1 MNFNHREHRGKSEKA
16 QSLTKKVQEIFCILG
31 VIFLCLLWLEAEE
44 KISLDVVIKEA
55 KENNPEIKMLQNKY
69 LATVQKITA
78 VKTWEYPQLGVET
91 NGSEQMYF
99 IYQMLPFPGKL
110 SLRGKVAENESKII
124 EQELNSKIR
133 EVVAMVKKT
142 YWNYWLI
149 NKIIEI
155 YHENIDL
162 MKRFLNI
169 ANTQYAIGKV
179 TQTDVLKANTE
190 LALMENMLV
199 MFEQEKASTQAELNA
214 LLNRPPDTPLGK
226 PEKPEKKEIKYTYE
240 EIENIALKNSP
251 EIKAKEYLY
260 QRNISALSL
269 SKREWYPDIMAGLK
283 IDNMFNRT
291 FMAQISVPLYYKKQF
306 SIVEMSKKEKDMSE
320 WDLQATKINTLKQLK
335 NLWSKYESVKK
346 SILTYETIIL
356 PLAKQTLEITEAGY
370 RVGKN
375 NFLDLLDSQRKY
387 LDYNINYYKLITEK
401 ETIISELEQSV
412 GIDLK

>member
-1 MNFNHREHRGKSEKA
+1 MNDKYFIACIIILILLFN
-16 QSLTKKVQEIFCILG
+16 FCK
-31 VIFLCLLWLEAEE
+31 AEE
-44 KISLDVVIKEA
+44 KISLDVVIKES

-69 LATVQKITA
+69 LAAVQKITE

-91 NGSEQMYF
+91 NGSDQMYF

-110 SLRGKVAENESKII
+110 SLKSKVAEYESKII

-169 ANTQYAIGKV
+169 ANTQYAIGKL

-190 LALMENMLV
+190 VALMENMLV
-199 MFEQEKASTQAELNA
+199 MFEQEKVSTQAELNA
-214 LLNRPPDTPLGK
+214 LLNRPPEAPLGK
-226 PEKPEKKEIKYTYE
+226 PEKPKQKEIKYTYE
-240 EIENIALKNSP
+240 EIKNIALKNSP

-269 SKREWYPDIMAGLK
+269 SKREWYPDIMVGLK

-320 WDLQATKINTLKQLK
+320 WDLQATKINTLKRLK
-335 NLWSKYESVKK
+335 NLWSKYESIKK
-346 SILTYETIIL
+346 SIKIYENTIL
-356 PLAKQTLEITEAGY
+356 PLAKQTLEIAEASY

-375 NFLDLLDSQRKY
+375 NFLDLLYSQRKY

-401 ETIISELEQSV
+401 ETIIAELEQSV

>member
-1 MNFNHREHRGKSEKA
+1 MNDKYFIACIIILILLFN
-16 QSLTKKVQEIFCILG
+16 FCK
-31 VIFLCLLWLEAEE
+31 AEE

-69 LATVQKITA
+69 LAAVQKITA

-99 IYQMLPFPGKL
+99 IYQMLSFPGKL
-110 SLRGKVAENESKII
+110 SLRGKAADYESKII

-149 NKIIEI
+149 NKTIEI

-162 MKRFLNI
+162 MRRFLNI
-169 ANTQYAIGKV
+169 ANTHYAIGKV
-179 TQTDVLKANTE
+179 TRIDVLKANTE

-199 MFEQEKASTQAELNA
+199 MFEQDKVSTQAELNA
-214 LLNRPPDTPLGK
+214 LLNRPAETPLGK
-226 PEKPEKKEIKYTYE
+226 PEQPKQKEIKYTYE
-240 EIENIALKNSP
+240 EIENIALKNNP
-251 EIKAKEYLY
+251 EIKSKEYLY

-269 SKREWYPDIMAGLK
+269 SKREWYPDIIAGLK
-283 IDNMFNRT
+283 IDNMSNRT
-291 FMAQISVPLYYKKQF
+291 FMAQISVPLYYKKQ
-306 SIVEMSKKEKDMSE
+306 SSTVEMSKKEKDMSE
-320 WDLQATKINTLKQLK
+320 WGLQATKINTLKQLK
-335 NLWSKYESVKK
+335 NLWSKYESIKK
-346 SILTYETIIL
+346 SIKIYENTIL
-356 PLAKQTLEITEAGY
+356 PLAKQTLEITETGY

-401 ETIISELEQSV
+401 ETIIAELEQVV
-412 GIDLK
+412 GTELK

>member
-31 VIFLCLLWLEAEE
+31 AIFLCLLWLEAEE
-44 KISLDVVIKEA
+44 KISLDVVIKES

-69 LATVQKITA
+69 LATKSRLVGI
-78 VKTWEYPQLGVET
+78 KTWEYPQLGVET

-124 EQELNSKIR
+124 EQEFNSKIR
-133 EVVAMVKKT
+133 EVVAEVKKT

-149 NKIIEI
+149 NKTIEI

-169 ANTQYAIGKV
+169 ANTQYAISKV

-190 LALMENMLV
+190 VALMENMLV

-214 LLNRPPDTPLGK
+214 LLNRPPDKPLGK
-226 PEKPEKKEIKYTYE
+226 PEQPKQKEIKYTYE

-346 SILTYETIIL
+346 SILTYETTIL

-387 LDYNINYYKLITEK
+387 LYYNINYYKLITEK
-401 ETIISELEQSV
+401 ETIIAELEQSV

>member
-31 VIFLCLLWLEAEE
+31 AIFLCLLWLEAEE
-44 KISLDVVIKEA
+44 KISLDLVIKES

-69 LATVQKITA
+69 LATKSRLVGI
-78 VKTWEYPQLGVET
+78 KTWEYPQLGVET

-110 SLRGKVAENESKII
+110 SLRGKVAENESKIT

-149 NKIIEI
+149 NKTIEI

-162 MKRFLNI
+162 MKRFLSI

-190 LALMENMLV
+190 VALMENMLV

-226 PEKPEKKEIKYTYE
+226 PEQPKQKEIKYTYE

-346 SILTYETIIL
+346 SILTYETTIL

-387 LDYNINYYKLITEK
+387 LYYNINYYKLITEK
-401 ETIISELEQSV
+401 ETIIAELEQSV

>member
-1 MNFNHREHRGKSEKA
+1 
-16 QSLTKKVQEIFCILG
+16 
-31 VIFLCLLWLEAEE
+31 
-44 KISLDVVIKEA
+44 
-55 KENNPEIKMLQNKY
+55 
-69 LATVQKITA
+69 
-78 VKTWEYPQLGVET
+78 
-91 NGSEQMYF
+91 
-99 IYQMLPFPGKL
+99 
-110 SLRGKVAENESKII
+110 
-124 EQELNSKIR
+124 
-133 EVVAMVKKT
+133 
-142 YWNYWLI
+142 
-149 NKIIEI
+149 
-155 YHENIDL
+155 
-162 MKRFLNI
+162 
-169 ANTQYAIGKV
+169 
-179 TQTDVLKANTE
+179 
-190 LALMENMLV
+190 MENMLV

-226 PEKPEKKEIKYTYE
+226 PEQPKQKEIKYTYE

-346 SILTYETIIL
+346 SILTYETTIL

-387 LDYNINYYKLITEK
+387 LYYNINYYKLITEK
-401 ETIISELEQSV
+401 ETIIAELEQSV

>member
-31 VIFLCLLWLEAEE
+31 AIFLCLLWLEAEE

-69 LATVQKITA
+69 LATKSRLVGI
-78 VKTWEYPQLGVET
+78 KTWEYPQLGVET

-124 EQELNSKIR
+124 EQEFNSKIR
-133 EVVAMVKKT
+133 EVVAEVKKT

-149 NKIIEI
+149 NKTIEI

-169 ANTQYAIGKV
+169 ANTQYAISKV

-190 LALMENMLV
+190 VALMENMLV

-214 LLNRPPDTPLGK
+214 LLNRPPDKPLGK
-226 PEKPEKKEIKYTYE
+226 PEQPKQKEIKYTYE

-346 SILTYETIIL
+346 SILTYETTIL

-401 ETIISELEQSV
+401 ETIIAELEQSV

>member
-1 MNFNHREHRGKSEKA
+1 MKDKYFIACIIILILLFNFCK
-16 QSLTKKVQEIFCILG
+16 
-31 VIFLCLLWLEAEE
+31 AEE

-99 IYQMLPFPGKL
+99 IYQMLPFPGKI
-110 SLRGKVAENESKII
+110 SLKSKVAEYESKIT
-124 EQELNSKIR
+124 EQELNSKII
-133 EVVAMVKKT
+133 EVVAEVKKT

-149 NKIIEI
+149 NKTIEI

-190 LALMENMLV
+190 VALMENMLV

-214 LLNRPPDTPLGK
+214 LLNRPPDTFLGK
-226 PEKPEKKEIKYTYE
+226 PEQPKQKEIKYTYE

-269 SKREWYPDIMAGLK
+269 SKREWYPDIVAGLK
-283 IDNMFNRT
+283 IDNMFNRI
-291 FMAQISVPLYYKKQF
+291 FMAQMSVPLYYKKQS
-306 SIVEMSKKEKDMSE
+306 SIVEMSKKEKDIAE

-346 SILTYETIIL
+346 SILTYETTIL

-401 ETIISELEQSV
+401 ETIIAELEQVV

>member
-31 VIFLCLLWLEAEE
+31 AIFLCLLWLEAEE
-44 KISLDVVIKEA
+44 KISLDVVIKES

-69 LATVQKITA
+69 LATKSRLVGI
-78 VKTWEYPQLGVET
+78 KTWEYPQLGVET

-124 EQELNSKIR
+124 EQEFNSKIR
-133 EVVAMVKKT
+133 EVVAEVKKT

-149 NKIIEI
+149 NKTIEI

-169 ANTQYAIGKV
+169 ANTQYAISKV

-190 LALMENMLV
+190 VALMENMLV

-214 LLNRPPDTPLGK
+214 LLNRPPDKPLGK
-226 PEKPEKKEIKYTYE
+226 PEQPKQKEIKYTYE

-346 SILTYETIIL
+346 SILTYETTIL

-401 ETIISELEQSV
+401 ETIIAELEQSV

>member
-1 MNFNHREHRGKSEKA
+1 M
-16 QSLTKKVQEIFCILG
+16 
-31 VIFLCLLWLEAEE
+31 
-44 KISLDVVIKEA
+44 KISLLIIYIIFFEIILFNLCIPEEKSITVYEIIEQA

-69 LATVQKITA
+69 LAAVQKITA

-110 SLRGKVAENESKII
+110 SLRGRVAENESKIT

-142 YWNYWLI
+142 YWRYWLI
-149 NKIIEI
+149 NKTIEI

-169 ANTQYAIGKV
+169 ANTQYTIGKV

-190 LALMENMLV
+190 VALMENMLV
-199 MFEQEKASTQAELNA
+199 MLEQEKVSTQAELNA
-214 LLNRPPDTPLGK
+214 LLNRPPETPLGR
-226 PEKPEKKEIKYTYE
+226 PEQPEEKKIKYTYE
-240 EIENIALKNSP
+240 EIENITLKNSP

-260 QRNISALSL
+260 QKNISALSL

-291 FMAQISVPLYYKKQF
+291 FMTQMSVPLYYKKQ
-306 SIVEMSKKEKDMSE
+306 SSTVGMSKREKDMSE

-335 NLWSKYESVKK
+335 DLWSKYESLKK
-346 SILTYETIIL
+346 SIQIYENTILHLT
-356 PLAKQTLEITEAGY
+356 KQTLEITETGY

-375 NFLDLLDSQRKY
+375 SFLDLLDSQRRY
-387 LDYNINYYKLITEK
+387 LEHNINYYKLITEK
-401 ETIISELEQSV
+401 ETIIVELEQVV
-412 GIDLK
+412 GTDLK

>member
-1 MNFNHREHRGKSEKA
+1 MNDKDFIACIIILILLFN
-16 QSLTKKVQEIFCILG
+16 FCK
-31 VIFLCLLWLEAEE
+31 AEE

-69 LATVQKITA
+69 LAAVQKITA
-78 VKTWEYPQLGVET
+78 VKAWEYPQLGVET

-110 SLRGKVAENESKII
+110 SLRGKVAEYESKII

-190 LALMENMLV
+190 VALMENMLV
-199 MFEQEKASTQAELNA
+199 MLEQEKVSTQAELNA
-214 LLNRPPDTPLGK
+214 LLNRPAETPLGR
-226 PEKPEKKEIKYTYE
+226 PEKPEQKEIKYTYE
-240 EIENIALKNSP
+240 EIENIALRNCP

-260 QRNISALSL
+260 QKNISALSL

-291 FMAQISVPLYYKKQF
+291 FMAQISVPLYYKKQS
-306 SIVEMSKKEKDMSE
+306 SIIEMSKKEKDMS
-320 WDLQATKINTLKQLK
+320 ATKISTLKQLK
-335 NLWSKYESVKK
+335 NLWSKYESIKK
-346 SILTYETIIL
+346 SVLTYETIIL
-356 PLAKQTLEITEAGY
+356 PLAKQTLEIAEASY

-401 ETIISELEQSV
+401 EVILAELEQVV
-412 GIDLK
+412 GVELK